1 MTKSAASP
9 GLFLA
14 FSDVSIVIESNP
26 ASATQPGAHGGKL
39 RMSLER
45 RKTMTIRAALRVGQ
59 VQLETSATMIWVT
72 VHAFQ
77 IIGLVG
83 LARIPTA
90 EKNVCVMRQP

>member
-1 MTKSAASP
+1 
-9 GLFLA
+9 
-14 FSDVSIVIESNP
+14 
-26 ASATQPGAHGGKL
+26 
-39 RMSLER
+39 
-45 RKTMTIRAALRVGQ
+45 MTIRAALRVGQ